1 MRRRVRRRNRVV
13 WSSSASPA
21 DRAWGSWVMRPARNR
36 RVRRFIRTSA
46 LLTVLG
52 LMRFAGGAW
61 PRGRLVLA
69 GGVLTVAGIVLR
81 SQPAGVVLLP
91 GLILIFFAPLIPAAP
106 KADRK
111 RNFELDARA
120 GGILNARPRAILKR
134 LLTSTRPKI
143 PPSYA
148 PSSPVKLGLALPR
161 GWLARDGTEPAS
173 RAEAVFLALRWA
185 APRWA
190 VRL

>member
-1 MRRRVRRRNRVV
+1 MRRRVHRRNRVV
-13 WSSSASPA
+13 WSSFAPA
-21 DRAWGSWVMRPARNR
+21 DRAGGSWVTRPTRNR

-46 LLTVLG
+46 LFTVLG

-69 GGVLTVAGIVLR
+69 GGVLTVAGIVPR

-111 RNFELDARA
+111 RNFELTRELAAYSTPAQRCDLEATLDQYPA
-120 GGILNARPRAILKR
+120 EDTSELRAILA
-134 LLTSTRPKI
+134 SQ
-143 PPSYA
+143 A
-148 PSSPVKLGLALPR
+148 LA
-161 GWLARDGTEPAS
+161 GAS
-173 RAEAVFLALRWA
+173 QRIAGAGRY
-185 APRWA
+185 
-190 VRL
+190 

>member
-1 MRRRVRRRNRVV
+1 MRRRVHRRNLGE
-13 WSSSASPA
+13 WSSFASPA
-21 DRAWGSWVMRPARNR
+21 DRAEGSWLTRPTRNR

-69 GGVLTVAGIVLR
+69 GGLLTVAGIVLR

-91 GLILIFFAPLIPAAP
+91 RLLLILSAPLIPAVP

-111 RNFELDARA
+111 RNFELTRELAAYSTAAQRCDLEAT
-120 GGILNARPRAILKR
+120 LDQYPDEDTSELRAILAGQ
-134 LLTSTRPKI
+134 T
-143 PPSYA
+143 
-148 PSSPVKLGLALPR
+148 LA
-161 GWLARDGTEPAS
+161 DVS
-173 RAEAVFLALRWA
+173 RRIAGAGRY
-185 APRWA
+185 
-190 VRL
+190 